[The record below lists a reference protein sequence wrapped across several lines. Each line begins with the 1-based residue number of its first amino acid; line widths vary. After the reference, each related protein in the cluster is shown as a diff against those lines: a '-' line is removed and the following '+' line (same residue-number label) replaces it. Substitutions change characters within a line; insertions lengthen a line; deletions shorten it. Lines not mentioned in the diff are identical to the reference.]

1 MWIGI
6 IGVIGAWIGARRYGG
21 SFGKDKDKEI
31 SEGK

>member
-21 SFGKDKDKEI
+21 SFGKTKIKR
-31 SEGK
+31 